1 MAAHQHLRREL
12 RPQTSRLPPPRPPPC
27 IQTPP
32 RPAKVTGFAPKDAP
46 DRQTAAYVPPRTT
59 PELHRPALG
68 RGKGEEGERTH
79 PDRHTPVPVTGGPNS
94 RRRLPSLQPTSP
106 PDTPCVAPPRQ
117 PAQLHARP
125 PTHTRPPAR
134 KTPRSAADHQESSPG
149 SPSVLPAAAQPPEH
163 LEPASPPTD
172 LPLLRRCSP
181 CRPRPASPGP
191 RSSRARQIWPRRRR
205 SRRAEHAPT
214 PGRPSR
220 GSRGTGAPPLPAA
233 PPCRPAQLHA
243 PTRGAG
249 PRQHRPSRRTM
260 RPRRRR
266 RRLGFAPP
274 RPRAAAREGEG
285 RGGGDR
291 RDLGLPPGRLAGATW
306 GEEIMRQILN

>member
-1 MAAHQHLRREL
+1 MAAHPHLRREL
-12 RPQTSRLPPPRPPPC
+12 RPRTSRLPPPRPPPY

-32 RPAKVTGFAPKDAP
+32 RPAKVTGFGPKDAP

-59 PELHRPALG
+59 SELHRPALG

-79 PDRHTPVPVTGGPNS
+79 PDRHTPVPVTGGPTS

-106 PDTPCVAPPRQ
+106 PDTPCVASPRQ

-149 SPSVLPAAAQPPEH
+149 SPSALPAAAQPPEH

-181 CRPRPASPGP
+181 CRPRPSARVARPLIQPCPSDLAAPSPI
-191 RSSRARQIWPRRRR
+191 SESRARTNTWPPAEGEQRHRSSASARCTAVSPGTAPRSDPRRRP
-205 SRRAEHAPT
+205 AP
-214 PGRPSR
+214 
-220 GSRGTGAPPLPAA
+220 APPEQEDDKA
-233 PPCRPAQLHA
+233 PL
-243 PTRGAG
+243 
-249 PRQHRPSRRTM
+249 
-260 RPRRRR
+260 
-266 RRLGFAPP
+266 
-274 RPRAAAREGEG
+274 
-285 RGGGDR
+285 
-291 RDLGLPPGRLAGATW
+291 
-306 GEEIMRQILN
+306 